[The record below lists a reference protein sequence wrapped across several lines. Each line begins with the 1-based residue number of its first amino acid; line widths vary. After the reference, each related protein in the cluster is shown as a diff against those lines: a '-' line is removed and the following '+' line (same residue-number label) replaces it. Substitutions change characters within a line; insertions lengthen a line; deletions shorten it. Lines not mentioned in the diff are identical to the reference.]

1 MDDWMRSYRPADTRL
16 DGCDDSLMG
25 RQHCLIHHGLV
36 LTELAIGR
44 EGAGDV
50 TVIAVV
56 LTPHVQQQHVAA
68 ANLSVCK
75 STAHVGPTPLSAL
88 IHAAT
93 TVTAEAFLSLQHLYL
108 LPRHSIC
115 WLHGAF
121 LNLIERLCLS
131 GSSPNEG
138 RLG

>member
-75 STAHVGPTPLSAL
+75 STAHVGL
-88 IHAAT
+88 H
-93 TVTAEAFLSLQHLYL
+93 HYL
-108 LPRHSIC
+108 LSFTQLLQLQQKHVCHCNISTCCPDTAFVGYMELFSIIV
-115 WLHGAF
+115 W
-121 LNLIERLCLS
+121 LCLS

>member
-1 MDDWMRSYRPADTRL
+1 MS
-16 DGCDDSLMG
+16 

-50 TVIAVV
+50 TVIAIV
-56 LTPHVQQQHVAA
+56 LAPHVQQQHVVA
-68 ANLSVCK
+68 ANLSVCNA
-75 STAHVGPTPLSAL
+75 TTHVGPAPVCAL

-93 TVTAEAFLSLQHLYL
+93 MVTADHYDTATSLLAAQTRQSFLL
-108 LPRHSIC
+108 
-115 WLHGAF
+115 GVF
-121 LNLIERLCLS
+121 LNLAKRLRLS
-131 GSSPNEG
+131 GGSPNEA

>member
-1 MDDWMRSYRPADTRL
+1 MKIYRPGDTRL
-16 DGCDDSLMG
+16 DGFDNSFMS

-50 TVIAVV
+50 TVIAIV
-56 LTPHVQQQHVAA
+56 LAPHVQQQHVIA

-75 STAHVGPTPLSAL
+75 ATTCVGPTPVSNL

-93 TVTAEAFLSLQHLYL
+93 TVTAGASFVPATSLLTAQTQQLFVTRSLSQSH
-108 LPRHSIC
+108 
-115 WLHGAF
+115 
-121 LNLIERLCLS
+121 
-131 GSSPNEG
+131 
-138 RLG
+138 